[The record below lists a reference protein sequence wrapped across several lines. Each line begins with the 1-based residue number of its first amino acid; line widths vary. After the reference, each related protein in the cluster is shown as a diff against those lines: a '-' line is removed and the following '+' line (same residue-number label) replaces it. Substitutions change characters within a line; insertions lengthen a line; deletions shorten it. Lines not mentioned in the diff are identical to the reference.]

1 MSSAQ
6 AVFRR
11 DAQVIGLVGLA
22 HGTSHFYHLALAP
35 LFPWLKDAF
44 ALSYSELGLLMTVF
58 FIVSGTGQALA
69 GFVVDRFGALPVLL
83 SGIGL
88 LGLSAIGLAACQ
100 NYPMLLFFAGLSG
113 LGNSVFHPADF
124 TLLNRRV
131 TTPRLGHAFSAHG
144 LAGAL
149 GWAIAPVF
157 MAGLATLFGWQV
169 ALFAASSVALVVFTV
184 LFAFREMLDPKEVSE
199 SVARR
204 AHTHSHVGA
213 LGFLRLPAVWMCF
226 AFFLISALSFG
237 GIQSFA
243 PSALRDL
250 YSVHFTFATGC
261 ITAYMLASAAG
272 LIAGG
277 FIATRTVNHDR
288 VIAVAF
294 GASGLLAALVASGA
308 IPTWLLMAVLG
319 GVGFGAGIAG
329 PSRDLLVRAASP
341 RNATGRVYG
350 VVYSGL
356 DVGLSFAPLFFGALM
371 DASRPGWVFVM
382 IGVFQVAALAA
393 AIGVGERVP
402 KRTAATATDA
412 AG

>member
-1 MSSAQ
+1 MQTAQ

-44 ALSYSELGLLMTVF
+44 ALSYAELGLLMTVF

-83 SGIGL
+83 SGIAL
-88 LGLSAIGLAACQ
+88 LGLSAVGLAASQ
-100 NYPMLLFFAGLSG
+100 NYPMLLFFAGVSG

-144 LAGAL
+144 LAGAI
-149 GWAIAPVF
+149 GWAVAPVF
-157 MAGLATLFGWQV
+157 MAGLATLFNWQV
-169 ALFAASSVALVVFTV
+169 ALFAASSIALVV
-184 LFAFREMLDPKEVSE
+184 LALLLGFRELLDPREVAQ
-199 SVARR
+199 SVARPGH
-204 AHTHSHVGA
+204 AQSHAGI
-213 LGFLRLPAVWMCF
+213 LGFMRVPAVWMCF
-226 AFFLISALSFG
+226 VFFLISALSFG

-250 YSVHFTFATGC
+250 YAVPFTFATGC

-272 LIAGG
+272 LVAGG
-277 FIATRTVNHDR
+277 FIAVRTSNHDR

-294 GASGLLAALVASGA
+294 AASGLLAVLVATA
-308 IPTWLLMAVLG
+308 ALPVWLLVLVMG

-329 PSRDLLVRAASP
+329 PSRDLLVRAAAP

-356 DVGLSFAPLFFGALM
+356 DIGLSVAPLFFGALM
-371 DASRPGWVFVM
+371 DASHPGWVFVM
-382 IGVFQVAALAA
+382 IGVFQIAALAA
-393 AIGVGERVP
+393 AIGVGERLP
-402 KRTAATATDA
+402 KRAAAAATDTAS
-412 AG
+412 

>member
-1 MSSAQ
+1 MQTAQ

-35 LFPWLKDAF
+35 LFPWLKQAF
-44 ALSYSELGLLMTVF
+44 ALSYSELGMLMTVF

-83 SGIGL
+83 SGVAL
-88 LGLSAIGLAACQ
+88 LGVSALGLASSQ
-100 NYPMLLFFAGLSG
+100 NYLMLLFFSGVAG

-131 TTPRLGHAFSAHG
+131 SVPRLGHAFGVHG
-144 LAGAL
+144 LAGTL
-149 GWAIAPVF
+149 GWALAPVF
-157 MAGLATLFGWQV
+157 MAGLATLFSWQL
-169 ALFAASSVALVVFTV
+169 ALLAASSIAFVVLAV
-184 LFAFREMLDPKEVSE
+184 LIGCRELLDPTELAE
-199 SVARR
+199 AVARP
-204 AHTHSHVGA
+204 AAGQSSAGSLA
-213 LGFLRLPAVWMCF
+213 FLRLPAVWMCF

-243 PSALRDL
+243 PSALHDL
-250 YSVHFTFATGC
+250 YAVPFTFATGC

-272 LIAGG
+272 LVAGG
-277 FIATRTVNHDR
+277 FIATHTANHDR

-294 GASGLLAALVASGA
+294 GASGLLAVLVASA
-308 IPTWLLMAVLG
+308 TMPSWLLLAVMG

-356 DVGLSFAPLFFGALM
+356 DVGLSMAPLFFGALM
-371 DASRPGWVFVM
+371 DASRPGWVFIM

-393 AIGVGERVP
+393 AIGVGETVP
-402 KRTAATATDA
+402 KRAAAAATDA